1 MHANT
6 TARIPPLA
14 LVPVPLLFILAFA
27 AGTALQLLLPLAT
40 SPYLRALLDLS
51 GLWLLNAGGLL
62 ALSTMGL
69 FLLARTSV
77 LPFDT
82 ASSLVTRGPYRFSRN
97 PMYISAILTYLGT
110 AVHFGQFWSLLL
122 LPLPLLLLARVVVP
136 YEEQRLQ
143 RRFGAAYERYCRR
156 VRRWL

>member
-14 LVPVPLLFILAFA
+14 LVPVPLLFIAAFA
-27 AGTALQLLLPLAT
+27 AGTALQQLLPLAT
-40 SPYLRALLDLS
+40 SPASRALLALL
-51 GLWLLNAGGLL
+51 GLWLLDAGGLL
-62 ALSTMGL
+62 ALATIGL

-97 PMYISAILTYLGT
+97 PMYISAVLTYLG
-110 AVHFGQFWSLLL
+110 AAIHYGQFWSLLL
-122 LPLPLLLLARVVVP
+122 LPLPLLLLVKVVIP
-136 YEEQRLQ
+136 YEELRLRQ
-143 RRFGAAYERYCRR
+143 RFGAAYERYCRR